1 MIGWLMCMLACT
13 GSAGGA
19 DGAEVVVYPPSIVV
33 SPNRPA
39 NFLVRLRTA
48 DSETDCS
55 SAIRCTTA
63 DPQIAYVE
71 GMQVKAVSTG
81 TTRLLV
87 EAAGERIEI
96 PIRVQAAKNKGISFR
111 RDVIPVLTKSG
122 CNSGGC
128 HGAASGQDG
137 FGLSLFGYDPGGDYA
152 AITRHWVGRR
162 IHHALP
168 EESLLL
174 KKAIATVSHTGGK
187 RFDRDSLEYRTLAR
201 WIAEGATDDSEPP
214 SKVRRLELYPPDL
227 TCAPGDMQRLIVI
240 AHRADGSV
248 ADVTAFAE
256 FQSTHPKVFSIKSD
270 GYGHATGTGESF
282 LTARFDTLTTGRS
295 VVVNHQESQTPWVPQ
310 SPQNRIDELV
320 DRKLKRRG
328 ISPSPRCDDATFIRR
343 LSIDLRG
350 KLPAPDEVDEFVKD
364 LRNDKRDTLID
375 QYLQSDHFTDL
386 ATMRWSERLKIR
398 SGGKLSRQGVH
409 RYSAWLRQSIADNV
423 PLDQMAYALVGAT
436 GETANNPAGYFF
448 QTEKEIEK
456 QAENIAQI
464 FLGMRLQCASCHNH
478 PFDRWTMDDYYG
490 FAAFLAQIGRKPGED
505 PREIILYHQ
514 GKGSIT
520 HPVSGNAVAPRY
532 LGGDQ
537 AELGTE
543 DPRLALAQWIA
554 NSKNDYFVTHMA
566 NVLWSWVFYRGIVD
580 DPDDARVS
588 NPPVNG
594 PLLEYLAERLVGYQ
608 FDARKLLREIC
619 ASRTYQSS
627 SVTDPEASTL
637 FAGQTLR
644 PLPAA
649 VLHDCIADVTGA
661 PTRFEQVV
669 EGTSAVQLTDGA
681 ISNHFLN
688 TFGRSGRL
696 TVCTCET
703 KDDATLSQALHL
715 LNGNS
720 VHQKIVEGGRIKEW
734 LAEGFTP
741 QQIVER
747 LFMSCISRLPS
758 ETEKATVYSLL
769 AEKSELEG
777 EILEDLFWSLIN
789 SPEFL
794 LNH

>member
-13 GSAGGA
+13 GSA
-19 DGAEVVVYPPSIVV
+19 DGSHVVVYPPSIVV
-33 SPNRPA
+33 APNRPA
-39 NFLVRLRTA
+39 NFLVRQRTGVN
-48 DSETDCS
+48 ETDWS
-55 SAIRCTTA
+55 GSIRCTTA
-63 DPQIAYVE
+63 DPKIAKVE
-71 GMQVKAVSTG
+71 GKQVTAVSAG
-81 TTRLLV
+81 TTQMLV
-87 EAAGERIEI
+87 EVAGERLEI
-96 PIRVQAAKNKGISFR
+96 PIQVQAAKNKGVSFR
-111 RDVIPVLTKSG
+111 CDVIPVLTKSG

-137 FGLSLFGYDPGGDYA
+137 FGLSLFGYDPDGDYA
-152 AITRHWVGRR
+152 AITRNWVGRR
-162 IHHALP
+162 IHHSLP

-174 KKAIATVSHTGGK
+174 KKAIGAVSHTGGK
-187 RFDRDSLEYRTLAR
+187 RFDRDSLEYTTLAR
-201 WIAEGATDDSEPP
+201 WIAEGASDDSKPP
-214 SKVRRLELYPPDL
+214 SKVRRLALYPLEL
-227 TCAPGDMQRLIVI
+227 TCAPGDMQRLIVV
-240 AHRADGSV
+240 AHRADGSA
-248 ADVTAFAE
+248 ADVTALAE
-256 FQSTHPKVFSIKSD
+256 FKSTHPKVFSIESG
-270 GYGHATGTGESF
+270 GYGKAKSPGESF

-295 VVVNHQESQTPWVPQ
+295 VIVNDKESQAPWVAQPA
-310 SPQNRIDELV
+310 QNRIDELV

-328 ISPSPRCDDATFIRR
+328 ISPSSRCDDATFIRR

-350 KLPAPDEVDEFVKD
+350 KLPAPEEVDKFVKD
-364 LRNDKRDTLID
+364 SRIDKRDTLID
-375 QYLQSDHFTDL
+375 QYLQSDDFTDL

-409 RYSAWLRQSIADNV
+409 RYSEWLKQSIADNV

-448 QTEKEIEK
+448 QTEKEIAK

-520 HPVSGNAVAPRY
+520 HPVSGNVVAPKY

-554 NSKNDYFVTHMA
+554 NSGNEYFVSHMA
-566 NVLWSWVFYRGIVD
+566 NVLWSWVFHRGIVD

-594 PLLEYLAERLVGYQ
+594 PLLSYLAERLVDYQ

-619 ASRTYQSS
+619 GSRTYQSS
-627 SVTDPEASTL
+627 AVTDPEASTL
-637 FAGQTLR
+637 FAGQALR

-703 KDDATLSQALHL
+703 KDDSTLSQALHL
-715 LNGNS
+715 LNGNT
-720 VHQKIVEGGRIKEW
+720 VHQKIIEGGRIKQW
-734 LAEGFTP
+734 LSEGSNA
-741 QQIVER
+741 QEIVDR
-747 LFMSCISRLPS
+747 LFMSCLSRLPNES
-758 ETEKATVYSLL
+758 EKETVYNLL
-769 AEKSELEG
+769 LEQSEVEV
-777 EILEDLFWSLIN
+777 LEDLFWSLIN